1 MAAIEPVLSRKP
13 AATKHEAKTNVL
25 AELDGTATRTD
36 LPQLGA
42 RLAALSQFLAS
53 DMAALET
60 DLASIQRGGA
70 RVEQAAMHLLD
81 LGGKRLR
88 PICVMLASKLG
99 RGFDPRA
106 REVAVAVE
114 LVHNATL
121 LHDDVVDLGE
131 WRRGVLAARVV
142 YGNATSVFAGDWLL
156 IEALKR
162 VERASLPG
170 VFVRLLEVIH
180 EMILAESIQLE
191 ARGTLD
197 LDRNAWERVV
207 EGKTA
212 ALFRWAMWAG
222 GVAGHLTPDE
232 CAALESYGRHLGVA
246 FQAVDDLLDLTGDPT
261 ETGKQL
267 FADLAE
273 GKMTWP
279 VIAGLERDPQL
290 RPAIEAAIAELGHG
304 DDRHRRPILDR
315 LEACGALR
323 DCRLMAQVSARRAIS
338 ELDRFAASPAKD
350 ALITCAHAAVE
361 RSK

>member
-1 MAAIEPVLSRKP
+1 MAAIEPVLSRKQP
-13 AATKHEAKTNVL
+13 TGKHEAKTNVL
-25 AELDGTATRTD
+25 EQLDGIASRTE
-36 LPQLGA
+36 QESLGA
-42 RLAALSQFLAS
+42 RLASLGAFLAS
-53 DMAALET
+53 DLGALET
-60 DLASIQRGGA
+60 DLASVSHGGA
-70 RVEQAAMHLLD
+70 RVERAAMHLLD

-88 PICVMLASKLG
+88 PMCVMLASKLG
-99 RGFDPRA
+99 KGFDTRA

-156 IEALKR
+156 IEALRR
-162 VERASLPG
+162 VERASLPN

-197 LDRNAWERVV
+197 LDRASWERVV

-222 GVAGHLTPDE
+222 GVAGELGPDD

-246 FQAVDDLLDLTGDPT
+246 FQAVDDLLDLTGDPS

-279 VIAGLERDPQL
+279 VIVGLERDPAL
-290 RPAIEAAIAELGHG
+290 RTAIEAAIADLDQGP
-304 DDRHRRPILDR
+304 DRRPILDR

-323 DCRLMAQVSARRAIS
+323 DCRSMAHVSARRAIS